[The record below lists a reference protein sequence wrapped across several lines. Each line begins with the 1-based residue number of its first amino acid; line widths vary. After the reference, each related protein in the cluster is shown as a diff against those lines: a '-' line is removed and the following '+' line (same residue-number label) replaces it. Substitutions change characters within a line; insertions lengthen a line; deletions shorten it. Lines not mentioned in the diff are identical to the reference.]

1 MPADDGWSTV
11 HTANATRSSVS
22 GAHNR
27 PQLSVAD
34 VAVLVWR
41 SKGLVLLT
49 ALPIIILALVV
60 AFFLPKKYEAVSR
73 VQVTAGA
80 ERVFDPIVGG
90 GGTSQS
96 SVLGQQE
103 ITESEVELLYSPV
116 VFDRVI
122 EDLGL
127 ATIDPKAAEEI
138 AEADPS
144 ERPLMYEKVVE
155 GLQKSFNAGA
165 APKNPVIRTSFQHS
179 DPQIAAMVLNSII
192 ENYITYRADLFTSS
206 DKSVLTEQLDS
217 LATELELADAALERF
232 LVDNDIGDY
241 DTEKTSV
248 ATSYSYVT
256 DEILKVQA
264 QMSEVNERLAA
275 LNTRLSLTEPTIDL
289 YVESNYQQQLLDLQI
304 EREAMLATYLPGTP
318 QVDAIDRRIE
328 NVQNLIE
335 NQGEGV
341 GVIRRGPNE
350 LFQNLDQKRAELNAD
365 AAALKARFAELRR
378 QKSSIERRQIELI
391 KLEPKYQELVRE
403 RSILDNRL
411 RALTVREGEERLKR
425 EVTQSDF
432 ENIQVLEPARPPAR
446 GKSMR
451 KLVAAAGVAFGLF
464 TGGMLALLLVFTR
477 PTMPSASSVSR
488 TVGLPVLASVR
499 RH

>member
-1 MPADDGWSTV
+1 
-11 HTANATRSSVS
+11 
-22 GAHNR
+22 
-27 PQLSVAD
+27 
-34 VAVLVWR
+34 
-41 SKGLVLLT
+41 
-49 ALPIIILALVV
+49 
-60 AFFLPKKYEAVSR
+60 
-73 VQVTAGA
+73 
-80 ERVFDPIVGG
+80 
-90 GGTSQS
+90 
-96 SVLGQQE
+96 
-103 ITESEVELLYSPV
+103 
-116 VFDRVI
+116 
-122 EDLGL
+122 
-127 ATIDPKAAEEI
+127 
-138 AEADPS
+138 
-144 ERPLMYEKVVE
+144 
-155 GLQKSFNAGA
+155 
-165 APKNPVIRTSFQHS
+165 
-179 DPQIAAMVLNSII
+179 
-192 ENYITYRADLFTSS
+192 
-206 DKSVLTEQLDS
+206 
-217 LATELELADAALERF
+217 
-232 LVDNDIGDY
+232 
-241 DTEKTSV
+241 
-248 ATSYSYVT
+248 
-256 DEILKVQA
+256 
-264 QMSEVNERLAA
+264 VNERLAA